1 MKVEIWS
8 DVACPFCYIGK
19 RKFEEALAQF
29 SHKDQLQVEW
39 RSFQLNPDLKDG
51 VYNNLE
57 EYLSKTKGWPVEQVR
72 QMQERVTEM
81 ASSVGLP
88 FQMDKTV
95 LANTYRAHCLIQMAK
110 AAGKGD
116 EMEEILFQA
125 YFIDGKNVADK
136 AVLTELGVAAGLER
150 AAVADVLEK
159 YTYASQ
165 VQLDLMEAKA
175 LGVNG
180 VPFFVMNRR
189 YAVSGAQDPSAFL
202 NTLEKSFGEWQTQQQ
217 EKLVQVNG
225 GDTCDI
231 DGNCN

>member
-19 RKFEEALAQF
+19 RRFEEALEQF
-29 SHKDQLQVEW
+29 PHKDQLQVEW

-51 VYNNLE
+51 VYKNLE

-72 QMQERVTEM
+72 QIQERVTSM
-81 ASSVGLP
+81 AADAGLH
-88 FQMDKTV
+88 FNMENTV

-116 EMEEILFQA
+116 EMEEILFRA
-125 YFIDGKNVADK
+125 YFIDGKNVSEK
-136 AVLTELGVAAGLER
+136 ATLTELGVEAGLDR
-150 AAVADVLEK
+150 AAVSEMLEK

-165 VQLDLMEAKA
+165 VQLDVMEAKA

-189 YAVSGAQDPSAFL
+189 YAVSGAQESEAFL
-202 NTLEKSFGEWQTQQQ
+202 QILEKSFAEWQQQPTTL
-217 EKLVQVNG
+217 EVNEG
-225 GDTCDI
+225 ETCTT
-231 DGNCN
+231 DGNCG